1 MNIVEAH
8 KLATEAA
15 IKAETEFKAIHGEPF
30 YCGFAWVTLLV
41 DGRSPLAKE
50 IVANKIADKSSV
62 DKGYTVWNPG
72 QSSTQSMAVK
82 EEGARAYASVM
93 NVNGFKAVAR
103 SRAD

>member
-15 IKAETEFKAIHGEPF
+15 IKAETDYKAIYGEPF

-50 IVANKIADKSSV
+50 IIANKIADKACV
-62 DKGYTVWNPG
+62 GKGYTVWNPG
-72 QSSTQSMAVK
+72 QSSTQSMDVK
-82 EEGARAYASVM
+82 EEGAQAYAAVM
-93 NVNGFKAVAR
+93 NANGFKAIAR
-103 SRAD
+103 SRPD

>member
-15 IKAETEFKAIHGEPF
+15 IKAETDYKAIHGEPF

-50 IVANKIADKSSV
+50 IIANKIADKSSV
-62 DKGYTVWNPG
+62 GKGYTVWNPG
-72 QSSTQSMAVK
+72 KSSTQSMDVK
-82 EEGARAYASVM
+82 EQGAQAYAAVM
-93 NVNGFKAVAR
+93 NANGFKAVAH